1 MVVLAKRG
9 AISGEERAAM
19 GWRGKTRVGSKFGGQ
34 HGGLAKIG
42 DVVVPRTAV
51 YVHDG
56 DVGEPDLEVTFE
68 VRDGRPECVDFHVRT
83 KPDGRGIRTADLQ
96 MVTNLDAIAAH
107 LYAAVA
113 PVPDPEGGSAFNWMW
128 RQDEEHTRRVQRAAY
143 EARKARRGTVTR
155 ADLEQV
161 AKVYRENLAASPTRA
176 VSLLLGYT
184 ERTAARR
191 VQQARAA
198 GLLPETT
205 KGKRRA

>member
-1 MVVLAKRG
+1 
-9 AISGEERAAM
+9 M

-34 HGGLAKIG
+34 HGGLVEIG
-42 DVVVPRTAV
+42 GVAVPRVAV
-51 YVHDG
+51 YAHDG

-68 VRDGRPECVDFHVRT
+68 VRDGRPECVDFRVRA

-96 MVTNLDAIAAH
+96 MVTNLDAIAVN

-113 PVPDPEGGSAFNWMW
+113 PVPGGNAFNWMW
-128 RQDEEHTRRVQRAAY
+128 RQTEENVERARRAAY

-155 ADLEQV
+155 AELERV
-161 AKVYRENLAASPTRA
+161 AEVYREHLAGVPNQM
-176 VSLLLGYT
+176 VKELLGYKS

-198 GLLPETT
+198 GLLPKTT
-205 KGKRRA
+205 QGRRKA

>member
-1 MVVLAKRG
+1 
-9 AISGEERAAM
+9 
-19 GWRGKTRVGSKFGGQ
+19 
-34 HGGLAKIG
+34 
-42 DVVVPRTAV
+42 
-51 YVHDG
+51 
-56 DVGEPDLEVTFE
+56 
-68 VRDGRPECVDFHVRT
+68 
-83 KPDGRGIRTADLQ
+83 
-96 MVTNLDAIAAH
+96 
-107 LYAAVA
+107 
-113 PVPDPEGGSAFNWMW
+113 MW

>member
-1 MVVLAKRG
+1 MA
-9 AISGEERAAM
+9 
-19 GWRGKTRVGSKFGGQ
+19 WRGKTRVGSKFGGK
-34 HGGLAKIG
+34 HGGLTQVG
-42 DVVVPRTAV
+42 DVTIPRVAV
-51 YVHDG
+51 YAHDG

-68 VRDGRPECVDFHVRT
+68 VRDGRPECVDFHVRA
-83 KPDGRGIRTADLQ
+83 KPDGRGIRTADLE
-96 MVTNLDAIAAH
+96 MVTNLDAIAVN

-113 PVPDPEGGSAFNWMW
+113 PVLGGSAFNWMW